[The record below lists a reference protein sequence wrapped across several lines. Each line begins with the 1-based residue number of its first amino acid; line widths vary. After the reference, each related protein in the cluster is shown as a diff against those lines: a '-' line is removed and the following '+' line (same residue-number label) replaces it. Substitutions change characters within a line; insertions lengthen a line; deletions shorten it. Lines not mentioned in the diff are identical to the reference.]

1 MKFDDYKQIIE
12 KKLEEYLEIKYPE
25 KIYESMKYSVLNGGK
40 RLRPVMLLETLRMIS
55 GDYVLG
61 LSSACAVEMLHCQS
75 LIHDDLPCMDNDDY
89 RRGKLTNHKVFGEA
103 TAVLAEDALLSFA
116 PQIMMNYSNV
126 DATVKT
132 KILNE
137 FFNAA
142 GVYGIISGQIMD
154 LDSEGKN
161 IPYETLSYIHSK
173 KTSALFECA
182 IRIGA
187 ILGNANENLLK
198 ELTKFAQYFGMA
210 FQISDDIIDETQTFE
225 VLGKTPKKDEKASKA
240 TFVKFFGM
248 EQSKIKLGY
257 YCERCCDILE
267 SNKFKSKI
275 FMELIESIKM
285 RIK

>member
-1 MKFDDYKQIIE
+1 MKFEDYKKIIE
-12 KKLEEYLEIKYPE
+12 KKLDEYLEIKYPE
-25 KIYESMKYSVLNGGK
+25 KIYKSMRYSVLNGGK
-40 RLRPVMLLETLRMIS
+40 RLRPIMLLETIKMIT
-55 GDYVLG
+55 GDYIIG
-61 LSSACAVEMLHCQS
+61 LPSACAIEMLHCQS

-89 RRGKLTNHKVFGEA
+89 RRGKLTNHKVFGES
-103 TAVLAEDALLSFA
+103 TAILAGDALLSFA

-126 DATVKT
+126 DETSKI

-154 LDSEGKN
+154 LDSEGKD
-161 IPYETLSYIHSK
+161 ISYETLSYIHSK

-187 ILGNANENLLK
+187 ILGGVEGNLLN

-210 FQISDDIIDETQTFE
+210 FQISYDIIDETQSFE
-225 VLGKTPKKDEKASKA
+225 ILGKTPKKDKKASKA

-248 EQSKIKLGY
+248 DESKIKLNY

-275 FMELIESIKM
+275 FMELVNSIKM
-285 RIK
+285 RVN

>member
-1 MKFDDYKQIIE
+1 MKFEDYKKIIE
-12 KKLEEYLEIKYPE
+12 KKLDEYLELKYPE
-25 KIYESMKYSVLNGGK
+25 KIYESMRYSILNGGK
-40 RLRPVMLLETLRMIS
+40 RLRPVMLLETLKMIT
-55 GDYVLG
+55 GDYILG
-61 LSSACAVEMLHCQS
+61 LPSACAIEMLHCQS

-89 RRGKLTNHKVFGEA
+89 RRGKLTNHKVFGES
-103 TAVLAEDALLSFA
+103 TAVLAGDALLSFA
-116 PQIMMNYSNV
+116 PQIMLNYSNV
-126 DATVKT
+126 NETIKL

-142 GVYGIISGQIMD
+142 GVYGIIAGQVMD

-161 IPYETLSYIHSK
+161 ISYETLSYIHTK

-187 ILGNANENLLK
+187 ILGCVEDNLLN

-210 FQISDDIIDETQTFE
+210 FQISDDIIDETKSFE

-240 TFVKFFGM
+240 TFVKFFGID
-248 EQSKIKLGY
+248 ESKIKLNY

-275 FMELIESIKM
+275 FMELVDSIKM
-285 RIK
+285 RAN